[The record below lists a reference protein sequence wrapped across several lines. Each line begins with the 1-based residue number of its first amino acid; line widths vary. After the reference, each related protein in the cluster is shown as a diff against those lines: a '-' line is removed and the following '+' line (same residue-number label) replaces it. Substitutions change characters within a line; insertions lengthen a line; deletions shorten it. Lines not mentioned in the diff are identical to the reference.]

1 MGAKPR
7 EHCTIQHS
15 SFSIPHSTLK
25 MDISIFLEPVSEKCF
40 GKAYRPGK
48 QTLGETMNIYRN
60 EDAFPDLEGVD
71 LAIIGVKEERGAVD
85 NKGCADGVDYI
96 RKALYPLFNH
106 WPQLHIVD
114 LGNIRIGKELNDT
127 YFAVNQVLT
136 ELLKNKIVPII
147 IGAGQDLTYTMY
159 QVYEPTGKLINIAAV
174 DPMFDIGNDQEALN
188 SHSYLSHII
197 LHQPNFLFNFTNIG
211 YQSYYVDTENIELM
225 KQLLFDAYRLGS
237 IRQNMELTEPLIRNA
252 NLLSFDI
259 SAVRAADAPG
269 VKNASP
275 NGFNG
280 EEACRMTR
288 YAGLSY
294 KLSSIGFFE
303 YNPHYDINSRTANLI
318 AEMIW
323 YFIEGFS
330 SRQDDI
336 PTYGSN
342 DFKRYIVQ
350 IGENQND
357 VVFLCHK
364 ITGKWWMDMSFLQ
377 NDDKRYERHHFIPCS
392 KEDYDQAMR
401 NELPDKWWQ
410 FYQKLM

>member
-1 MGAKPR
+1 
-7 EHCTIQHS
+7 
-15 SFSIPHSTLK
+15 

-40 GKAYRPGK
+40 AQSHRPGK
-48 QTLGETMNIYRN
+48 KTLGETIGVFRN
-60 EDAFPDLEGVD
+60 EDTFPNLEGVD
-71 LAIIGVKEERGAVD
+71 LAIIGVKEERGSVD

-106 WPQLHIVD
+106 WSQLHIVD
-114 LGNIRIGKELNDT
+114 LGNIRIGKEINDT
-127 YFAVNQVLT
+127 YYAVSQVLT
-136 ELLKNKIVPII
+136 ELMKNKTVPII

-159 QVYEPTGKLINIAAV
+159 QVYEPTGKLINIAAI
-174 DPMFDIGNDQEALN
+174 DPMFDIGNDKEALN

-237 IRQNMELTEPLIRNA
+237 VKQNIELTEPLIRNA

-294 KLSSIGFFE
+294 KLSSVGFFE

-336 PTYGSN
+336 PTLEST
-342 DFKRYIVQ
+342 DFKRYNVQ
-350 IGENQND
+350 ISDSQD

-377 NDDKRYERHHFIPCS
+377 NADQRYERHHFIPCS
-392 KEDYDQAMR
+392 KEDYEQALH

>member
-1 MGAKPR
+1 M
-7 EHCTIQHS
+7 
-15 SFSIPHSTLK
+15 
-25 MDISIFLEPVSEKCF
+25 
-40 GKAYRPGK
+40 
-48 QTLGETMNIYRN
+48 GETITIYRSEDEFPN
-60 EDAFPDLEGVD
+60 LEDAN

-96 RKALYPLFNH
+96 RKALYPLFDH
-106 WPQLHIVD
+106 WPQLRILD
-114 LGNIRIGKELNDT
+114 LGNVRIGKELNDT

-174 DPMFDIGNDQEALN
+174 DPMFDIGNDKEVLN

-225 KQLLFDAYRLGS
+225 KQLLFDAYRLGNVK
-237 IRQNMELTEPLIRNA
+237 QNIELTEPLIRNA
-252 NLLSFDI
+252 NLLSFDV
-259 SAVRAADAPG
+259 SAIRAADAPG

-323 YFIEGFS
+323 YFIEGYAN
-330 SRQDDI
+330 RQDDI
-336 PTYGSN
+336 PTMESS
-342 DFKRYIVQ
+342 DFRRYNVQ
-350 IGENQND
+350 IGDNQD

-364 ITGKWWMDMSFLQ
+364 ISGKWWMDMSFLQ
-377 NDDKRYERHHFIPCS
+377 KADQRYERHHFIPCS

>member
-1 MGAKPR
+1 
-7 EHCTIQHS
+7 
-15 SFSIPHSTLK
+15 
-25 MDISIFLEPVSEKCF
+25 MDISLFLEPVAEKCF
-40 GKAYRPGK
+40 SVAYRPGK
-48 QTLGETMNIYRN
+48 KTLGESIGIYRN
-60 EDAFPDLEGVD
+60 EETFPDLEGVD

-106 WPQLHIVD
+106 WPQLHIID
-114 LGNIRIGKELNDT
+114 LGDIKIGKELNDT
-127 YFAVNQVLT
+127 YYAVSQVLT
-136 ELLKNKIVPII
+136 ELMKNKVVPII

-174 DPMFDIGNDQEALN
+174 DPMFDIGNDKEALN

-211 YQSYYVDTENIELM
+211 YQSYYVDIENIELM
-225 KQLLFDAYRLGS
+225 KQLLFDAYRLGN
-237 IRQNMELTEPLIRNA
+237 IKQNIELTEPLIRNA
-252 NLLSFDI
+252 NLLSFDV
-259 SAVRAADAPG
+259 SAIRAADAPG

-323 YFIEGFS
+323 YFIEGFAN
-330 SRQDDI
+330 RQDDV
-336 PTYGSN
+336 PTLEST
-342 DFKRYIVQ
+342 DFKRYNVQ
-350 IGENQND
+350 IGDSQD

-377 NDDKRYERHHFIPCS
+377 NADQRYERHHFIPCS

>member
-1 MGAKPR
+1 M
-7 EHCTIQHS
+7 
-15 SFSIPHSTLK
+15 
-25 MDISIFLEPVSEKCF
+25 
-40 GKAYRPGK
+40 
-48 QTLGETMNIYRN
+48 TLGETISIYRT
-60 EDAFPDLEGVD
+60 EDNFPDLEGVD
-71 LAIIGVKEERGAVD
+71 LAIIGVKEERGAID

-96 RKALYPLFNH
+96 RKALYQLFNH
-106 WPQLHIVD
+106 WPQLKVID
-114 LGNIRIGKELNDT
+114 IGNVKIGKEINDT
-127 YFAVNQVLT
+127 YFAFNQVLT
-136 ELLKNKIVPII
+136 ELLKNKIVPIV

-159 QVYEPTGKLINIAAV
+159 QVYEPTGKLINIAAVDPMFDIGNDQEALLINIAAV

-211 YQSYYVDTENIELM
+211 YQSYYVDIENIELM
-225 KQLLFDAYRLGS
+225 KQLLFDAYRLGN
-237 IRQNMELTEPLIRNA
+237 IKQNIELTEPLIRNA
-252 NLLSFDI
+252 NLLSFDV
-259 SAVRAADAPG
+259 SAIRAADAPG

-323 YFIEGFS
+323 YFIEGFAN
-330 SRQDDI
+330 RQDDV
-336 PTYGSN
+336 PTLEST
-342 DFKRYIVQ
+342 DFKRYNVQ
-350 IGENQND
+350 IGDSQD

-377 NDDKRYERHHFIPCS
+377 NADQRYERHHFIPCS

>member
-1 MGAKPR
+1 
-7 EHCTIQHS
+7 
-15 SFSIPHSTLK
+15 

-40 GKAYRPGK
+40 GKSHRPGK
-48 QTLGETMNIYRN
+48 KTLGETINIFHN
-60 EDAFPDLEGVD
+60 EDSFPDLKGVK

-85 NKGCADGVDYI
+85 NKGCADGVDHV
-96 RKALYPLFNH
+96 RKALYQLFNH
-106 WPQLHIVD
+106 WPQLKIVD
-114 LGNIRIGKELNDT
+114 IGNVKLGKELNDT

-136 ELLKNKIVPII
+136 ELLKNKIVPIV

-159 QVYEPTGKLINIAAV
+159 QVYEPTGKLINIVAV
-174 DPMFDIGNDQEALN
+174 DSMFDIGNDQEALN

-211 YQSYYVDTENIELM
+211 YQSYYVDTENIDLM
-225 KQLLFDAYRLGS
+225 KQLLFDAYRLGN
-237 IRQNMELTEPLIRNA
+237 IRKNIDLTEPLIRNG

-259 SAVRAADAPG
+259 SAIRAADAPG

-280 EEACRMTR
+280 EDACSMTR

-323 YFIEGFS
+323 YFIDGFS

-336 PTYGSN
+336 PTLESTE
-342 DFKRYIVQ
+342 FKRYIVQ
-350 IGENQND
+350 ISDSQND

-377 NDDKRYERHHFIPCS
+377 NKDQRYERHHFIPCA
-392 KEDYDQAMR
+392 KEDYEQAMR

>member
-1 MGAKPR
+1 M
-7 EHCTIQHS
+7 E
-15 SFSIPHSTLK
+15 
-25 MDISIFLEPVSEKCF
+25 ISMFLEPVSEKCF
-40 GKAYRPGK
+40 TETTRPGK
-48 QTLGETMNIYRN
+48 NTFGETISIYRK
-60 EDAFPDLEGVD
+60 EDDFPDLENAQ
-71 LAIIGVKEERGAVD
+71 LALLGIKEERGAVD
-85 NKGCADGVDYI
+85 NHGCADGIDYI
-96 RKALYPLFNH
+96 RKAFYQLFNH
-106 WPQLHIVD
+106 WDDLKIVD
-114 LGNIRIGKELNDT
+114 LGDIKTGNENSDT
-127 YFAVNQVLT
+127 YYAVNQVLT
-136 ELLKNKIVPII
+136 ELMKHHIVPIV
-147 IGAGQDLTYTMY
+147 IGASQDMTYPMY
-159 QVYEPTGKLINIAAV
+159 QVYEPTGRLVNIAAI
-174 DPMFDIGNDQEALN
+174 DPLFDIGNDNEQLN

-211 YQSYYVDTENIELM
+211 YQSYYVDNESIELM
-225 KQLLFDAYRLGS
+225 KQLLFDTYRLGNLK
-237 IRQNMELTEPLIRNA
+237 QNIELTEPLIRNA
-252 NLLSFDI
+252 NILSIDMGAI
-259 SAVRAADAPG
+259 RAADAPG

-288 YAGLSY
+288 YAGLSF

-336 PTYGSN
+336 PTLEST
-342 DFKRYIVQ
+342 DFVRYNVQ
-350 IGENQND
+350 IGEGQENLI
-357 VVFLCHK
+357 FLCHK
-364 ITGKWWMDMSFLQ
+364 ISGKWWMDMSFMKA
-377 NDDKRYERHHFIPCS
+377 DDNRFERHHFIPCS

>member
-1 MGAKPR
+1 
-7 EHCTIQHS
+7 
-15 SFSIPHSTLK
+15 
-25 MDISIFLEPVSEKCF
+25 MDISLFLEPVTEKCF
-40 GKAYRPGK
+40 SAAYRPGK
-48 QTLGETMNIYRN
+48 KTLGESIGIYRN
-60 EDAFPDLEGVD
+60 EETFPDLEGVD

-106 WPQLHIVD
+106 WSQLHIID
-114 LGNIRIGKELNDT
+114 LGDIKIGKELNDT
-127 YFAVNQVLT
+127 YYAVSQVLT
-136 ELLKNKIVPII
+136 ELMKNKVVPII

-174 DPMFDIGNDQEALN
+174 DPMFDIGNDKEALN

-211 YQSYYVDTENIELM
+211 YQSYYVDIENIELM
-225 KQLLFDAYRLGS
+225 KQLLFDAYRLGN
-237 IRQNMELTEPLIRNA
+237 IKQNIELTEPLIRNA
-252 NLLSFDI
+252 NLLSFDV
-259 SAVRAADAPG
+259 SAIRAADAPG

-323 YFIEGFS
+323 YFIEGFAN
-330 SRQDDI
+330 RQDDV
-336 PTYGSN
+336 PTLEST
-342 DFKRYIVQ
+342 DFKRYNVQ
-350 IGENQND
+350 IGDSQD

-377 NDDKRYERHHFIPCS
+377 NADQRYERHHFIPCS

>member
-1 MGAKPR
+1 
-7 EHCTIQHS
+7 
-15 SFSIPHSTLK
+15 

-40 GKAYRPGK
+40 GKSQRPGK
-48 QTLGETMNIYRN
+48 KTLGETMNIYRS
-60 EDAFPDLEGVD
+60 EDEFPNFEGVD

-85 NKGCADGVDYI
+85 NKGCADGVDYV
-96 RKALYPLFNH
+96 RKALYQLFNH
-106 WPQLHIVD
+106 WLQLRIID
-114 LGNIRIGKELNDT
+114 LGDIRIGKELNDT
-127 YFAVNQVLT
+127 YYAVNQVLT
-136 ELLKNKIVPII
+136 ELMKNKVVPII
-147 IGAGQDLTYTMY
+147 IGAGQDLTFTMY

-174 DPMFDIGNDQEALN
+174 DSMFDIGNDQEALN

-237 IRQNMELTEPLIRNA
+237 IRQNMDLTEPLIRNA

-377 NDDKRYERHHFIPCS
+377 NADQRYERHHFIPCS

-401 NELPDKWWQ
+401 NVLPDKWWQ

>member
-1 MGAKPR
+1 
-7 EHCTIQHS
+7 
-15 SFSIPHSTLK
+15 
-25 MDISIFLEPVSEKCF
+25 MDISIFLEPVAEKCF
-40 GKAYRPGK
+40 SKAYRPGK
-48 QTLGETMNIYRN
+48 KTLGESINIYRS
-60 EDAFPDLEGVD
+60 EDTFPDLEGVD
-71 LAIIGVKEERGAVD
+71 LAIVGVKEERGAVD
-85 NKGCADGVDYI
+85 NKGCADGVDYV
-96 RKALYPLFNH
+96 RKALYQLFNH
-106 WPQLHIVD
+106 WPQLHIID
-114 LGNIRIGKELNDT
+114 LGDIKIGKELNDT
-127 YFAVNQVLT
+127 YFAVNQVFT
-136 ELLKNKIVPII
+136 ELLKNKIVPIV

-159 QVYEPTGKLINIAAV
+159 QVYEPTGKLINIAAI
-174 DPMFDIGNDQEALN
+174 DPMFDIGNDKEALN

-225 KQLLFDAYRLGS
+225 KQLLFDAYRLGN
-237 IRQNMELTEPLIRNA
+237 IKQNMELTEPLIRNA

-280 EEACRMTR
+280 EEACQMTR

-330 SRQDDI
+330 GRKDDI
-336 PTYGSN
+336 PTLGSN

-350 IGENQND
+350 ISDNQND
-357 VVFLCHK
+357 IVFLCNK

-377 NDDKRYERHHFIPCS
+377 NDDQRYERHHFIPCS

>member
-1 MGAKPR
+1 MQNRSEAQHRFAPF
-7 EHCTIQHS
+7 CILHS
-15 SFSIPHSTLK
+15 SLK
-25 MDISIFLEPVSEKCF
+25 MDISIFLEPVAEKCF
-40 GKAYRPGK
+40 SKAYRPGK
-48 QTLGETMNIYRN
+48 KTLGETINIYRN
-60 EDAFPDLEGVD
+60 EDEFPDLEGVD

-127 YFAVNQVLT
+127 YYAVSQVLT
-136 ELLKNKIVPII
+136 ELMKNKTVPIL

-174 DPMFDIGNDQEALN
+174 DPMFDIGNDKEALN

-237 IRQNMELTEPLIRNA
+237 VKQNIELTEPLIRNA

-323 YFIEGFS
+323 YFMEGFS

-336 PTYGSN
+336 PTLEST
-342 DFKRYIVQ
+342 DFKRFIVQ
-350 IGENQND
+350 ISDSQD

-377 NDDKRYERHHFIPCS
+377 NDAQRYERHHFIPCS
-392 KEDYDQAMR
+392 KEDYEQALR

>member
-1 MGAKPR
+1 
-7 EHCTIQHS
+7 
-15 SFSIPHSTLK
+15 
-25 MDISIFLEPVSEKCF
+25 MDISVFLEPISDKCF
-40 GKAYRPGK
+40 AQSHRPGK
-48 QTLGETMNIYRN
+48 KTLGETITIFRSEN
-60 EDAFPDLEGVD
+60 AFPDFEGYD
-71 LAIIGVKEERGAVD
+71 LALVGVKEERGAID
-85 NKGCADGVDYI
+85 NKGCADGVDLI
-96 RKALYPLFNH
+96 RKALYQLFDH
-106 WPQLHIVD
+106 WPQLQIVD
-114 LGNIRIGKELNDT
+114 LGNVKTGNEVNDT

-136 ELLKNKIVPII
+136 ELLKRKVVPII
-147 IGAGQDLTYTMY
+147 IGGGQDLTYTMY
-159 QVYEPTGKLINIAAV
+159 EVYEPTGKLINIAAI
-174 DPMFDIGNDQEALN
+174 DPMFDIGNDQETLN

-211 YQSYYVDTENIELM
+211 YQSYYVDNENIDLM

-237 IRQNMELTEPLIRNA
+237 IKQNIELAEPLIRDA
-252 NLLSFDI
+252 NLLTIDV
-259 SAVRAADAPG
+259 AALRAADAPG
-269 VKNASP
+269 VRNASP

-330 SRQDDI
+330 NRQDDI
-336 PTYGSN
+336 PTLEST

-350 IGENQND
+350 GGDGQND
-357 VVFLCHK
+357 MVFLCHK
-364 ITGKWWMDMSFLQ
+364 ITGKWWMDIAMLEK
-377 NDDKRYERHHFIPCS
+377 DGKRYERHHFIPCS
-392 KEDYDQAMR
+392 KEDYDQAMH

>member
-1 MGAKPR
+1 
-7 EHCTIQHS
+7 
-15 SFSIPHSTLK
+15 
-25 MDISIFLEPVSEKCF
+25 MDISIFLEPVAEKCF
-40 GKAYRPGK
+40 SKAYRPGK
-48 QTLGETMNIYRN
+48 KTLGETINIYRN
-60 EDAFPDLEGVD
+60 EDEFPDLEGVD

-127 YFAVNQVLT
+127 YYAVSQVLT
-136 ELLKNKIVPII
+136 ELMKNKTVPIL

-174 DPMFDIGNDQEALN
+174 DPMFDIGNDKEVLN

-237 IRQNMELTEPLIRNA
+237 VKQNIELTEPLIRNA

-323 YFIEGFS
+323 YFMEGFS

-336 PTYGSN
+336 PTLEST
-342 DFKRYIVQ
+342 DFKRFIVQ
-350 IGENQND
+350 ISDSQD

-377 NDDKRYERHHFIPCS
+377 NDAQRYERHHFIPCS
-392 KEDYDQAMR
+392 KEDYEQALR

>member
-1 MGAKPR
+1 
-7 EHCTIQHS
+7 
-15 SFSIPHSTLK
+15 
-25 MDISIFLEPVSEKCF
+25 MDISIFLDPVAEKCF
-40 GKAYRPGK
+40 SAVNRPGK
-48 QTLGETMNIYRN
+48 KTLGESIDIYRN

-71 LAIIGVKEERGAVD
+71 LAIVGVKEERGAVD

-96 RKALYPLFNH
+96 RKALYPRFNH
-106 WPQLHIVD
+106 WPQLHTID
-114 LGNIRIGKELNDT
+114 LGDIKIGKELNDT
-127 YFAVNQVLT
+127 YYAVNQVLT
-136 ELLKNKIVPII
+136 ELMKNKVVPII

-174 DPMFDIGNDQEALN
+174 DPMFDIGNDKEALN

-197 LHQPNFLFNFTNIG
+197 LHQPNFLFNYTNIG

-237 IRQNMELTEPLIRNA
+237 IKQNIELTEPLIRNA

-259 SAVRAADAPG
+259 SAIRAADAPG

-336 PTYGSN
+336 PTLESN
-342 DFKRYIVQ
+342 DFKRFNVQ
-350 IGENQND
+350 ISDSQD

-377 NDDKRYERHHFIPCS
+377 NDDQHYERHHFIPCS

>member
-1 MGAKPR
+1 
-7 EHCTIQHS
+7 
-15 SFSIPHSTLK
+15 

-40 GKAYRPGK
+40 GKSQRPGK
-48 QTLGETMNIYRN
+48 KTLGETINIYRN
-60 EDAFPDLEGVD
+60 EDEFPDLEGVD

-106 WPQLHIVD
+106 WSQLHIVD
-114 LGNIRIGKELNDT
+114 LGNVRIGKDLNDT
-127 YFAVNQVLT
+127 YYAVNQVLT
-136 ELLKNKIVPII
+136 ELMKNKTVPII

-174 DPMFDIGNDQEALN
+174 DPMFDIGNDKEALN

-225 KQLLFDAYRLGS
+225 KQLLFDAYRLGV
-237 IRQNMELTEPLIRNA
+237 IRKNMEQTEPLIRNA

-280 EEACRMTR
+280 EEACQMTR

-323 YFIEGFS
+323 YFIEGFA

-336 PTYGSN
+336 PTFGSN
-342 DFKRYIVQ
+342 DYKRYIVQ

-377 NDDKRYERHHFIPCS
+377 NDDQRYERHHFIPCS

-401 NELPDKWWQ
+401 NVLPDKWWQ

>member
-1 MGAKPR
+1 M
-7 EHCTIQHS
+7 
-15 SFSIPHSTLK
+15 
-25 MDISIFLEPVSEKCF
+25 
-40 GKAYRPGK
+40 
-48 QTLGETMNIYRN
+48 GETINIYRN
-60 EDAFPDLEGVD
+60 EDEFPDLEGVD

-114 LGNIRIGKELNDT
+114 LGNIRIGKDLNDT
-127 YFAVNQVLT
+127 YYAVSQVLT
-136 ELLKNKIVPII
+136 ELMKNKTVPII

-225 KQLLFDAYRLGS
+225 KQLLFDAYRLGV
-237 IRQNMELTEPLIRNA
+237 IKQNIELTEPLIRNA

-259 SAVRAADAPG
+259 SAIRAADAPG

-336 PTYGSN
+336 PTLEST

-377 NDDKRYERHHFIPCS
+377 NDDQRYERHHFIPCA
-392 KEDYDQAMR
+392 KEDYEQAMR

>member
-1 MGAKPR
+1 
-7 EHCTIQHS
+7 
-15 SFSIPHSTLK
+15 
-25 MDISIFLEPVSEKCF
+25 MDISIFLEPVAEKCF
-40 GKAYRPGK
+40 SKAYRPGK
-48 QTLGETMNIYRN
+48 KTLGETINIYRN
-60 EDAFPDLEGVD
+60 EDDFPNLEGVD
-71 LAIIGVKEERGAVD
+71 LAIIGVKEERGTVD
-85 NKGCADGVDYI
+85 NKGCADGIDYI

-106 WPQLHIVD
+106 WPQLHIID
-114 LGNIRIGKELNDT
+114 LGDIRIGKDLNDT
-127 YFAVNQVLT
+127 YYAVNQVLT
-136 ELLKNKIVPII
+136 ELMKYKIVPII

-174 DPMFDIGNDQEALN
+174 DPMFDIGNDKEVLN

-211 YQSYYVDTENIELM
+211 YQSYYVDIENIELM
-225 KQLLFDAYRLGS
+225 KQLLFDAYRLGN
-237 IRQNMELTEPLIRNA
+237 IKQNIELTEPLIRNA

-323 YFIEGFS
+323 YFIEGFAN
-330 SRQDDI
+330 RQDDI
-336 PTYGSN
+336 PTMEST
-342 DFKRYIVQ
+342 DFRRYNVQ
-350 IGENQND
+350 IGDNQD

-364 ITGKWWMDMSFLQ
+364 ISGKWWMDMSFLQ
-377 NDDKRYERHHFIPCS
+377 KADQRYERHHFIPCS

>member
-1 MGAKPR
+1 
-7 EHCTIQHS
+7 
-15 SFSIPHSTLK
+15 
-25 MDISIFLEPVSEKCF
+25 MDISIFLEPVAEKCF
-40 GKAYRPGK
+40 SKAYRPGK
-48 QTLGETMNIYRN
+48 KTLGETINIYRN
-60 EDAFPDLEGVD
+60 EDEFPNLEGVD
-71 LAIIGVKEERGAVD
+71 LAIIGVKEERGTVD
-85 NKGCADGVDYI
+85 NKGCADGIDYI
-96 RKALYPLFNH
+96 RKALYPLFDH
-106 WPQLHIVD
+106 WPQLHIID
-114 LGNIRIGKELNDT
+114 LGDVRIGKDVNDT
-127 YFAVNQVLT
+127 YYAVNQVLT
-136 ELLKNKIVPII
+136 ELMKYKIVPII

-174 DPMFDIGNDQEALN
+174 DPMFDIGNDKEVLN

-211 YQSYYVDTENIELM
+211 YQSYYVDIENIELM
-225 KQLLFDAYRLGS
+225 KQLLFDAYRLGN
-237 IRQNMELTEPLIRNA
+237 IKQNIELTEPLIRNA
-252 NLLSFDI
+252 NLVSFDV
-259 SAVRAADAPG
+259 SAIRAADAPG

-323 YFIEGFS
+323 YFIEGFAN
-330 SRQDDI
+330 RQDDI
-336 PTYGSN
+336 PTMEST
-342 DFKRYIVQ
+342 DFRRYNVQ
-350 IGENQND
+350 IGDNQD

-364 ITGKWWMDMSFLQ
+364 ISGKWWMDMSFLQ
-377 NDDKRYERHHFIPCS
+377 KADQRYERHHFIPCS

>member
-1 MGAKPR
+1 
-7 EHCTIQHS
+7 
-15 SFSIPHSTLK
+15 
-25 MDISIFLEPVSEKCF
+25 MDISIFLDPVAEKCF
-40 GKAYRPGK
+40 SAVNRPGK
-48 QTLGETMNIYRN
+48 KTLGESIDIYRN

-71 LAIIGVKEERGAVD
+71 LAIVGIKEERGAVD

-96 RKALYPLFNH
+96 RKAIYSLFNH
-106 WPQLHIVD
+106 WPQLHIID
-114 LGNIRIGKELNDT
+114 LGDIKIGKELNDT
-127 YFAVNQVLT
+127 YYAVNQVLT
-136 ELLKNKIVPII
+136 ELMKNKVVPII

-174 DPMFDIGNDQEALN
+174 DPMFDIGNDKEALN

-197 LHQPNFLFNFTNIG
+197 LHQPNFLFNYTNIG

-237 IRQNMELTEPLIRNA
+237 IKQNIELTEPLIRNA

-259 SAVRAADAPG
+259 SAIRAADAPG

-336 PTYGSN
+336 PTLESN
-342 DFKRYIVQ
+342 DFKRFNVQ
-350 IGENQND
+350 ISDSQD

-377 NDDKRYERHHFIPCS
+377 NDDQHYERHHFIPCS

>member
-1 MGAKPR
+1 MQNRSEAQHRFAPF
-7 EHCTIQHS
+7 CILHS
-15 SFSIPHSTLK
+15 SLK
-25 MDISIFLEPVSEKCF
+25 MDISIFLEPVAEKCF
-40 GKAYRPGK
+40 SKAYRPGK
-48 QTLGETMNIYRN
+48 KTLGETINIYRN
-60 EDAFPDLEGVD
+60 EDEFPDLEGVD

-127 YFAVNQVLT
+127 YYAVSQVLT
-136 ELLKNKIVPII
+136 ELMKNKTVPIL

-174 DPMFDIGNDQEALN
+174 DPMFDIGNDKEALN

-225 KQLLFDAYRLGS
+225 KQLLFYAYRLGS
-237 IRQNMELTEPLIRNA
+237 VKQNIELTEPLIRNA

-323 YFIEGFS
+323 YFMEGFS

-336 PTYGSN
+336 PTLEST
-342 DFKRYIVQ
+342 DFKRFIVQ
-350 IGENQND
+350 ISDSQD

-377 NDDKRYERHHFIPCS
+377 NDAQRYERHHFIPCS
-392 KEDYDQAMR
+392 KEDYEQALR

>member
-1 MGAKPR
+1 M
-7 EHCTIQHS
+7 E
-15 SFSIPHSTLK
+15 
-25 MDISIFLEPVSEKCF
+25 ISMFLEPVSEKCF
-40 GKAYRPGK
+40 TETTRPGK
-48 QTLGETMNIYRN
+48 NTLGQTINIYRT
-60 EDAFPDLEGVD
+60 EDNFPDLENVQ
-71 LAIIGVKEERGAVD
+71 LALLGIKEERGAVD
-85 NKGCADGVDYI
+85 NRGCADGIDYI
-96 RKALYPLFNH
+96 RKALYQLFNH
-106 WPQLHIVD
+106 WEDLKIVD
-114 LGNIRIGKELNDT
+114 LGDIRTGNEINDT
-127 YFAVNQVLT
+127 YYAVNQVLT
-136 ELLKNKIVPII
+136 ELMKHHIVPIV
-147 IGAGQDLTYTMY
+147 IGASQDMTYPMY
-159 QVYEPTGKLINIAAV
+159 QVYEPTGRLVNIAAI
-174 DPMFDIGNDQEALN
+174 DPLFDIGNDNEQLN

-211 YQSYYVDTENIELM
+211 YQSYYVDNESIELM
-225 KQLLFDAYRLGS
+225 KQLLFDTYRLGNLK
-237 IRQNMELTEPLIRNA
+237 QNIELTEPLIRNA
-252 NLLSFDI
+252 NILSIDMGAI
-259 SAVRAADAPG
+259 RAADAPG

-288 YAGLSY
+288 YAGLSF

-336 PTYGSN
+336 PTLEST
-342 DFKRYIVQ
+342 DFVRYNVQ
-350 IGENQND
+350 IGEGQENL
-357 VVFLCHK
+357 VFLCHK
-364 ITGKWWMDMSFLQ
+364 ISGKWWMDMSFMKA
-377 NDDKRYERHHFIPCS
+377 DDKRFERHHFIPCS